1 MFFYNSPLGVLKIQL
16 KNHQI
21 YSLSKSIISKKT
33 KDHFYINAHNKSY
46 TNKDNT
52 KFLTNRNNKYYKN
65 RDNNKN
71 QQAEIN
77 ENQDPII
84 QKTVLF
90 LDHYFLHYKKN
101 QLVSD
106 KKQFENLFPIK
117 QIKFGSKEQSFLKN
131 KNLNRRDIILFNRGT
146 DFQRKVW
153 QELIKIPYGQTWT
166 YGEVAKAIGSP
177 KAVRAVGSAC
187 ACNPYLILVPCHR
200 VVSKKGLGGFALGLT
215 AKKKLLKYENS

>member
-1 MFFYNSPLGVLKIQL
+1 MFFYNSPLGVLEIQL
-16 KNHQI
+16 KNYQI
-21 YSLSKSIISKKT
+21 YSLSKSILPKRT

-52 KFLTNRNNKYYKN
+52 SFPTNK
-65 RDNNKN
+65 DNNKKALHKN
-71 QQAEIN
+71 QQVERGA
-77 ENQDPII
+77 NQDPII

-90 LDHYFLHYKKN
+90 LDHYFFHYKKN

-106 KKQFENLFPIK
+106 KKKIKTLFPTK

-166 YGEVAKAIGSP
+166 YGEVAKAIGLP

-187 ACNPYLILVPCHR
+187 AYNPYLILVPCHR

-215 AKKKLLKYENS
+215 AKKKLLKHENS